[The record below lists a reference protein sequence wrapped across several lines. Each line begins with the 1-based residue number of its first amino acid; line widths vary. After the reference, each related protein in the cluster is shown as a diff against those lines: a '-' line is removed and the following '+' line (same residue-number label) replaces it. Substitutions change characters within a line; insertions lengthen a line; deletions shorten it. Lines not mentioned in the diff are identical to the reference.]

1 MTNEAITAL
10 YIVAAAMLMIGVLII
25 FFDRRKRARCT
36 EETTATIVSVGEDV
50 SRDGSGHKERSYTA
64 FYEFTVRGA
73 TVRRQGGS
81 STSRK
86 RKYKRGETR
95 QVKYNPDNPN
105 EFVVV
110 GDSGNSGGGIALIF
124 LAVVI
129 AGIVLAAQ
137 LGAFNGLIK

>member
-1 MTNEAITAL
+1 
-10 YIVAAAMLMIGVLII
+10 MLLIGILVV

-50 SRDGSGHKERSYTA
+50 TRDGSGHKERSYTA
-64 FYEFTVRGA
+64 YYEFTARGA
-73 TVRRQGGS
+73 TVRRQGGT
-81 STSRK
+81 STTRK

-95 QVKYNPDNPN
+95 QVRYNPSNPN

-110 GDSGNSGGGIALIF
+110 GDSGNTGGGVALII

-129 AGIVLAAQ
+129 AGVVLAAQ
-137 LGAFNGLIK
+137 LGVFNGIKL

>member
-1 MTNEAITAL
+1 MQATIAL
-10 YIVAAAMLMIGVLII
+10 YSVAAVMLLIGILIV

-64 FYEFTVRGA
+64 YYEFTARGG
-73 TVRRQGGS
+73 TVRRQGGT
-81 STSRK
+81 STTRK

-105 EFVVV
+105 EFIVV
-110 GDSGNSGGGIALIF
+110 GDSGNSVGGIVLII
-124 LAVVI
+124 LSIVI
-129 AGIVLAAQ
+129 AGVVLAAQ
-137 LGAFNGLIK
+137 LGAFNGIVK

>member
-1 MTNEAITAL
+1 MQATIAF
-10 YIVAAAMLMIGVLII
+10 YIVAAVMLLIGILIV

-64 FYEFTVRGA
+64 YYEFTARGG
-73 TVRRQGGS
+73 TVRRQGGT
-81 STSRK
+81 STTRK

-105 EFVVV
+105 EFIVV
-110 GDSGNSGGGIALIF
+110 GDSGNSVGGIVLII
-124 LAVVI
+124 LAIVI
-129 AGIVLAAQ
+129 AGVVLAAQ
-137 LGAFNGLIK
+137 LGAFNGIVK

>member
-1 MTNEAITAL
+1 MQATIAL
-10 YIVAAAMLMIGVLII
+10 YIVAAVMLLIGILIV

-64 FYEFTVRGA
+64 YYEFTARGG
-73 TVRRQGGS
+73 TVRRQGGT
-81 STSRK
+81 STTRK

-105 EFVVV
+105 EFIVV
-110 GDSGNSGGGIALIF
+110 GDSGNSVGGIVLII
-124 LAVVI
+124 LAIVI
-129 AGIVLAAQ
+129 AGVVLAAQ

>member
-1 MTNEAITAL
+1 MQATIAL
-10 YIVAAAMLMIGVLII
+10 YIVAAVMVLIGVLIV

-64 FYEFTVRGA
+64 YYEFTARGG
-73 TVRRQGGS
+73 TVRRQGGT
-81 STSRK
+81 STTRK

-105 EFVVV
+105 EFIVV
-110 GDSGNSGGGIALIF
+110 GDSGNSVGGIVLII
-124 LAVVI
+124 LAIVI
-129 AGIVLAAQ
+129 GGVVLAAQ

>member
-1 MTNEAITAL
+1 MQATIAL
-10 YIVAAAMLMIGVLII
+10 YIVAAVMLLIGILIV

-64 FYEFTVRGA
+64 YYEFTARGG
-73 TVRRQGGS
+73 TVRRQGGT
-81 STSRK
+81 STTRK

-105 EFVVV
+105 EFIVI
-110 GDSGNSGGGIALIF
+110 GDSGNSVGGIVLII
-124 LAVVI
+124 LAIVI
-129 AGIVLAAQ
+129 AGVVLAAQ
-137 LGAFNGLIK
+137 LGAFNGIVK

>member
-1 MTNEAITAL
+1 MQATIAL
-10 YIVAAAMLMIGVLII
+10 YIVAAVMLLIGILIV

-64 FYEFTVRGA
+64 YYEFTARGG
-73 TVRRQGGS
+73 TVRRQGGT
-81 STSRK
+81 STTRK

-105 EFVVV
+105 EFIVV
-110 GDSGNSGGGIALIF
+110 GDSGNSVGGIVLII
-124 LAVVI
+124 LAIVI
-129 AGIVLAAQ
+129 AGVVLAAQ
-137 LGAFNGLIK
+137 LGAFNNIKL